1 MRAEAEE
8 LDFVRLQ
15 LREGKK
21 HEVIIEVGV
30 RVRDRAEGL
39 GCC

>member
-1 MRAEAEE
+1 VRAEAAE
-8 LDFVRLQ
+8 LDFVRVR